1 MVNRALATVLIF
13 VLVAAPAI
21 SRARAEDDNAAP
33 TTQPAELD
41 TSASQYPS
49 DAPDAPT
56 RGGPLSLDELS
67 LNLQIE
73 GEFERRRVSTQNNG
87 LGRPGFSQRN
97 DLQRLYETLGLE
109 ARGAAF
115 GDRVLTY
122 DIALR
127 GGLTQERYEESRPF
141 FNLDESPNGSITEYD
156 MRFQL
161 FPAGKLSLTTYASQ
175 LRDRIPRPFLPSL
188 DRRRERY
195 GASLFYNDPKLPMEL
210 TFEHL
215 FDDVTSGSRTL
226 IDSEERGEDRVRYE
240 ATWQPTEYNSLR
252 FEYMYERRDEQYS
265 GTDTRFNTTRNYATL
280 NHALQFGEKKRHRLD
295 SLLRIEDEEGD
306 LARDAFE
313 LSTRLRLQH
322 TDQLFTTYGVQM
334 LQEEF
339 FALES
344 KVVRGDWGL
353 THQYRDFLTTTLN
366 LYALNQ
372 ESNANADFLEF
383 GSLIDVAF
391 QKPNAWGQFSG
402 NVSLQHTESQSSDG
416 RRDGVVVGESV
427 TFRDPLP
434 AYLAR
439 RNVNAATIVV
449 TDATRLRVFLPLRD
463 FIVQQIGDETILWRI
478 PTGAIADRQ
487 TVVVSYTYRSLE
499 GIDVQRNRADLRL
512 RQRFRNDLEL
522 YYAMS
527 LQMEDL
533 DRERFLTYRERDIQ
547 RHRLGLLYRKPRG
560 SAGLE
565 LEFNDDSID
574 PYYATHANADRVL
587 VQSAKHLLNGQ
598 ATASFFRFDGEA
610 LLGRRDTVLLDLG
623 LDYRYTLG
631 PRWEANAKAL
641 YRYEDDSLFG
651 VTNGI
656 DLSANVAYKIGL
668 FSLLAEV
675 EYDALD
681 LPSSTDNT
689 LSVWFKVRR
698 DIPVIGGASRR

>member
-1 MVNRALATVLIF
+1 MIVVLI
-13 VLVAAPAI
+13 VAAAI
-21 SRARAEDDNAAP
+21 SRARAEDDTAAP
-33 TTQPAELD
+33 SSQPAELD
-41 TSASQYPS
+41 TTVSQFPHYA
-49 DAPDAPT
+49 DEEAP

-73 GEFERRRVSTQNNG
+73 GEFERRRVKTENRG
-87 LGRPGFSQRN
+87 LGQPGFSQRN
-97 DLQRLYETLGLE
+97 ESRRLFETLGLE
-109 ARGAAF
+109 ARGSAF

-127 GGLTQERYEESRPF
+127 GGLTQEHYQESRPF
-141 FNLDESPNGSITEYD
+141 FNLNESPNGSILEYD

-161 FPAGKLSLTTYASQ
+161 FPAGKLSLTAYASQ
-175 LRDRIPRPFLPSL
+175 LQDRIPRPFLPSL

-195 GASLFYNDPKLPMEL
+195 GANLLYNDPKLPMEL

-215 FDDVTSGSRTL
+215 NDDVTSGSRTL
-226 IDSEERGEDRVRYE
+226 IDQEERGEDRLRYE
-240 ATWQPTEYNSLR
+240 ATWQPSEYNSLR
-252 FEYMYERRDEQYS
+252 FEYQYERRQEQYS
-265 GTDTRFNTTRNYATL
+265 GTPTRFDTTRHYVSL
-280 NHALQFGEKKRHRLD
+280 NHALQFGEKRKHRLD
-295 SLLRIEDEEGD
+295 SLLRIEDEAGD

-313 LSTRLRLQH
+313 LSTRLRLH
-322 TDQLFTTYGVQM
+322 HNDKLFTTYGLQL
-334 LQEEF
+334 LQEDF

-353 THQYRDFLTTTLN
+353 THQYNEFLTTTLN
-366 LYALNQ
+366 AYVMNQ
-372 ESNANADFLEF
+372 ESNANADFLET
-383 GSLIDVAF
+383 GGLIDVSF

-402 NVSLQHTESQSSDG
+402 NVSLQHTESSSSDG

-439 RNVNAATIVV
+439 RNANAATIVV

-463 FIVQQIGDETILWRI
+463 FIVQQIGDETILWRNA
-478 PTGAIADRQ
+478 TGAIADRQ

-499 GIDVQRNRADLRL
+499 GIDVQRNRADIRL
-512 RQRFRNDLEL
+512 RQRFKNDLEA

-560 SAGLE
+560 SAGVE

-574 PYYATHANADRVL
+574 PYHALHANGDLVL

-598 ATASFFRFDGEA
+598 ATASFFRFDGER
-610 LLGRRDTVLLDLG
+610 LLGRRDTMLLDFG
-623 LDYRYTLG
+623 LDYRYILG
-631 PRWEANAKAL
+631 RQLEANAKAL
-641 YRYEDDSLFG
+641 YRYEDDTLFG
-651 VTNGI
+651 TTNGI
-656 DLSANVAYKIGL
+656 DLTAGVTYKVGL
-668 FSLLAEV
+668 FSLIV
-675 EYDALD
+675 DIEYDALD
-681 LPSSTDNT
+681 LPSSSDDTIAM
-689 LSVWFKVRR
+689 WFKVRR